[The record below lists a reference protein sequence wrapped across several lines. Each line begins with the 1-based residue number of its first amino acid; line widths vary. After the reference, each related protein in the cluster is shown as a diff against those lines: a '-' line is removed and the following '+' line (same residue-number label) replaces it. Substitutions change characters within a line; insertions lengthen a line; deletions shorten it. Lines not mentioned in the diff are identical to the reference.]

1 MDYVCRKR
9 LPLHIEY
16 RLIYSLT
23 KDIID
28 ACIYDTSLFN
38 YMPDI
43 DVYKIEDEEVN
54 EEEFVL
60 CTVEKYNIHLEN
72 YVEEYFKDLKGLP
85 LGLSKESAR
94 DFSIHVGHKM
104 FQYWIYLV
112 YKILHLSEVTIEMKE
127 FLINKLNKDLLLYNT
142 NYQHVLIFNPV
153 IYKLEHNGG
162 LMSSQAKLNYK
173 GHYMYPNMCHCTK
186 YSTVSSHQWKIFT
199 SSSLHFVFNY
209 PSFLNSDKRWT
220 YAVYNC
226 TCIHKLVAII

>member
-28 ACIYDTSLFN
+28 ASIYDTSLFN

-54 EEEFVL
+54 EEFVPS
-60 CTVEKYNIHLEN
+60 TVERYNIHLEN

-85 LGLSKESAR
+85 SGLSKKNAW
-94 DFSIHVGHKM
+94 DFSTYKGHKM

-112 YKILHLSEVTIEMKE
+112 YKILHLNEVTIEMKE
-127 FLINKLNKDLLLYNT
+127 FLIYKLNKDLLLYNT
-142 NYQHVLIFNPV
+142 NYQHVLIFNP
-153 IYKLEHNGG
+153 
-162 LMSSQAKLNYK
+162 
-173 GHYMYPNMCHCTK
+173 
-186 YSTVSSHQWKIFT
+186 F
-199 SSSLHFVFNY
+199 
-209 PSFLNSDKRWT
+209 FLNWNIME
-220 YAVYNC
+220 V
-226 TCIHKLVAII
+226 